1 MKRYNFLLVIL
12 VLLFSASC
20 EKDLTDLNTNI
31 KNPAQ
36 VPGESLFT
44 SAQKDL
50 VDQMVSTSVNYNA
63 FRLFC
68 QYWTQT
74 TYIDESNYDLVTR
87 NIPEQHWSEL
97 YRYVLKNLDEASVV
111 ISNTEVL
118 ASEETAKNNK
128 LQIIEILKVFTYSVL
143 VESFG
148 NVPYSEALDINTLLP
163 KYDDAQSIYTDLIT
177 KLDAAMG
184 KLDASAGSFGD
195 ADNIY
200 GGDVAAWQKFGN
212 SLKLRMGMTL
222 AGKMPDLGKATV
234 EAAVAAGVFSSNADN
249 ATMTYLSATPNT
261 NPLYVDLVASG
272 RNDFVAANTL
282 VDKMNELSDPRRA
295 FYFDDNMDDPNT
307 PEVEYIG
314 GIYGDNNTYS
324 QYTHIAD
331 AIKEPTFGGT
341 IMDYA
346 EVEFLLAEAVELGF
360 NVGGTAEEH
369 YNNAIE
375 ASILF
380 WGGSAAD
387 AADYLQKSEV
397 AYSTATGTWQEKIG
411 IQKWIALY
419 NRGFAGWLS
428 WRCLDYPVL
437 EAPADAVS
445 DIPVRLT
452 YPIVEQ
458 TLNGGNWSTA
468 SDAIGGDAVTTKLF
482 FDLN

>member
-1 MKRYNFLLVIL
+1 M

-20 EKDLTDLNTNI
+20 EKDLSELNQDI

-50 VDQMVSTSVNYNA
+50 VDQLVSTNVNYNP

-111 ISNTEVL
+111 ISETEVL
-118 ASEETAKNNK
+118 AAQEVAKNNK

-148 NVPYSEALDINTLLP
+148 NIPYSEALDINKLLP
-163 KYDDAQSIYTDLIT
+163 KYDDGQTIYTDLLT
-177 KLDAAMG
+177 KLDAALG
-184 KLDASAGSFGD
+184 KLDTNEGSFGT

-200 GGDVAAWQKFGN
+200 FGDVAAWKKFGN
-212 SLKLRMGMTL
+212 TIKLRMGMTL
-222 AGKMPDLGKATV
+222 AGKMTDLAKTTV
-234 EAAVAAGVFSSNADN
+234 ESAVAAGVFTSNEDN
-249 ATMTYLSATPNT
+249 ATMTYLSSPPNT
-261 NPLYVDLVASG
+261 NPLYIDLVASG

-282 VDKMNELSDPRRA
+282 VDKMNSLEDPRRP
-295 FYFDDNMDDPNT
+295 FYFDDNMDDPAT
-307 PEVEYIG
+307 PEVEYVG
-314 GIYGDNNTYS
+314 GIYGDNNTFS
-324 QYTHIAD
+324 LYTHIAKG
-331 AIKEPTFGGT
+331 IESPTFGGT
-341 IMDYA
+341 VMDYA
-346 EVEFLLAEAVELGF
+346 EVEFMLAEAVELGF

-369 YNNAIE
+369 YNKAIE

-380 WGGSAAD
+380 WGGTSSDVD
-387 AADYLQKSEV
+387 AYLQQAEV
-397 AYSTATGTWQEKIG
+397 AYTTAQGEWQEKIG

-437 EAPADAVS
+437 TAPGDAVS
-445 DIPVRLT
+445 DIPLRLT

-458 TLNGGNWSTA
+458 TLNGANWNEAST
-468 SDAIGGDAVTTKLF
+468 AIGGDAVSTRLF
-482 FDLN
+482 FDLD